1 MQNYQNRD
9 GPPAQGFNGPPPP
22 PGQNQMPPH
31 HGQGNMPPSPPPHA
45 GGGQPNYQPQTPN
58 TEAGYYQQGGAPG
71 IKVVTKVTKGT
82 QGRPTK
88 VVTLA
93 TKVAHLVTLVAT
105 HHFHLPTTE
114 ATPTHRHM
122 RVVAILA
129 TLAATKDAKANEHDQ
144 EYNCISRHP
153 CSTVAF
159 WKRWCASV
167 V

>member
-31 HGQGNMPPSPPPHA
+31 HGQGNMPPSPPPP
-45 GGGQPNYQPQTPN
+45 GQPNYQPQMPN

-88 VVTLA
+88 VAHLA
-93 TKVAHLVTLVAT
+93 TE
-105 HHFHLPTTE
+105 E
-114 ATPTHRHM
+114 ATPTHRHT

-129 TLAATKDAKANEHDQ
+129 SLVAAEATKVNEATQ
-144 EYNCISRHP
+144 LPMSMTT
-153 CSTVAF
+153 SA
-159 WKRWCASV
+159 
-167 V
+167 